1 MTNQNLLSSLI
12 YITVFILFVSG
23 CASFR
28 PDTSPLLDKKAFL
41 LSNQARSI
49 NQHITASKG
58 TGWARLETKTKTVKF
73 RIAWATIFPNKI
85 RITFLLS
92 GLPVETIIAT
102 GEKITFLSHTGEHSK
117 YSYNSKDPDMKD
129 YILVPVKL
137 SEMILVLLGRLP
149 VKNFDDAWFSPSDS
163 SLSTIIL
170 KQNWKG
176 FTQSIHFND
185 KGKIKGLKTT
195 DASGKLLYEMTI
207 IKYKAHDFGNIP
219 VKIEIKDKDN
229 RKLTLEITNFL
240 PNPPIK
246 ESVFQLTE
254 SR

>member
-1 MTNQNLLSSLI
+1 MTNQNLLSNLI
-12 YITVFILFVSG
+12 YIAVFVLIVSG
-23 CASFR
+23 CASLR
-28 PDTSPLLDKKAFL
+28 PDTSPILDKKALL
-41 LSNQARSI
+41 LSNQARSN

-58 TGWARLETKTKTVKF
+58 TGFARLETKTKKTKF
-73 RIAWATIFPNKI
+73 KIAWAAVFPNKI

-92 GLPVETIIAT
+92 GHPVETIIAT
-102 GEKITFLSHTGEHSK
+102 GEKITFFSHTGAHSK

-129 YILVPVKL
+129 YILVPVKM

-163 SLSTIIL
+163 SLSTITL

-176 FTQSIHFND
+176 LTQYIHFND
-185 KGKIKGLKTT
+185 KAKVEGLKVT
-195 DASGKLLYEMTI
+195 DSSKKLLYDMTI
-207 IKYKAHDFGNIP
+207 INYKAYDFGNIP

-246 ESVFQLTE
+246 ESVFRLTE
-254 SR
+254 SG

>member
-1 MTNQNLLSSLI
+1 MTNQNLLSNLI
-12 YITVFILFVSG
+12 YIAVFILIGSG
-23 CASFR
+23 CASLR
-28 PDTSPLLDKKAFL
+28 PDTNPLLDKKA
-41 LSNQARSI
+41 LSFANQARSM
-49 NQHITASKG
+49 NEHITASKG
-58 TGWARLETKTKTVKF
+58 TGWIRLETKTKTDKF
-73 RIAWATIFPNKI
+73 RIAWAAVSPDKI
-85 RITFLLS
+85 RITFLSS
-92 GLPVETIIAT
+92 GLPIETIIAT
-102 GEKITFLSHTGEHSK
+102 GKKIIFFSHTGEHSK

-137 SEMILVLLGRLP
+137 SEMIVVLLGRIP

-163 SLSTIIL
+163 SLSTIML

-176 FTQSIHFND
+176 VTQSVHFND
-185 KGKIKGLKTT
+185 KGEIEGLKTT
-195 DASGKLLYEMTI
+195 DASGKLLYEMII

-219 VKIEIKDKDN
+219 VKIEINDKDN

>member
-1 MTNQNLLSSLI
+1 
-12 YITVFILFVSG
+12 
-23 CASFR
+23 
-28 PDTSPLLDKKAFL
+28 
-41 LSNQARSI
+41 
-49 NQHITASKG
+49 
-58 TGWARLETKTKTVKF
+58 VKF

-185 KGKIKGLKTT
+185 KGKVDGLKTT
-195 DASGKLLYEMTI
+195 DLSGKLLYEMTM
-207 IKYKAHDFGNIP
+207 IKYKTHDFGNIP